1 MSTYGNSRPALG
13 ENSSYY
19 AAEYQPEQ
27 RAGQSSQ
34 YLPPYEHYNQV
45 ATEGRQ
51 DEYRSE
57 KVNNSQGYN
66 TNHNGQPAY
75 QHHSQ
80 QDGERNFKDHFYK
93 KPDPNYSGLYGTD
106 YTPEV
111 SKIRV
116 AAVATAAVAAAAWL
130 YRDYKKSRD
139 NKRND
144 RYQHNMPG
152 HKSQHRRNNSNSAP
166 GIRSYEDTY
175 GHHGKY

>member
-45 ATEGRQ
+45 ATE
-51 DEYRSE
+51 
-57 KVNNSQGYN
+57 
-66 TNHNGQPAY
+66 
-75 QHHSQ
+75 
-80 QDGERNFKDHFYK
+80 
-93 KPDPNYSGLYGTD
+93 
-106 YTPEV
+106 
-111 SKIRV
+111 
-116 AAVATAAVAAAAWL
+116 AAWL

-144 RYQHNMPG
+144 KYQHNMPG